1 MHVRELRDL
10 IELRH
15 ITKEFG
21 TGESRLC
28 ALKDVSLTIEDGEIF
43 GIIGLSGAGKSTLV
57 RCINL
62 LERPTS
68 GKVVVDGQDLT
79 RLNRKEL
86 LLVRRSIGMIFQSF
100 NLLAQ
105 RTVLQNICFPMELAG
120 VKKDAARKR
129 AAELLEI
136 VELPDKANAYP
147 VQLSGGQRQRVAI
160 ARALASDPKVL
171 LCDEATS
178 ALDPKTTQSILQLLK
193 ELNRKLGVTVVII
206 THEMRVVEQICSR
219 VAILDNG
226 VIQETGLVS
235 DVFSNPQSEAGRR
248 LVLPEGEKIR
258 VLPENRLVRLVF
270 NGASASEPI
279 IATLA
284 REQGIVLNILS
295 ADTRSIGEKTFGN
308 MVLGLPKDE
317 TEAARALL
325 YLREI
330 NGVTAE
336 EVTDYVQ

>member
-1 MHVRELRDL
+1 M
-10 IELRH
+10 IELKH

-21 TGESRLC
+21 TGEEKVC
-28 ALKDVSLTIEDGEIF
+28 ALQDVSLTIEDGEIF

-68 GKVVVDGQDLT
+68 GEVLVDGQDLT
-79 RLNRKEL
+79 KLNGKDL

-100 NLLAQ
+100 NLLSQ

-129 AAELLEI
+129 ARELLDI

>member
-1 MHVRELRDL
+1 M
-10 IELRH
+10 IELKH

-21 TGESRLC
+21 TGEDKVC
-28 ALKDVSLTIEDGEIF
+28 ALRDVSVTIEDGEIF

-68 GKVVVDGQDLT
+68 GEVLVDGQDLT
-79 RLNRKEL
+79 KLSGKEL

-129 AAELLEI
+129 AAELLDI

-206 THEMRVVEQICSR
+206 THEMRVVEQICSK
-219 VAILDNG
+219 VAILDSG
-226 VIQETGLVS
+226 VIQETGTVS
-235 DVFSNPQSEAGRR
+235 DVFSNPKSEAGRR
-248 LVLPEGEKIR
+248 LVLPEGDKIR
-258 VLPENRLVRLVF
+258 VLPENRLIRLVF

-284 REQGIVLNILS
+284 REQGIVLNILN

>member
-1 MHVRELRDL
+1 M
-10 IELRH
+10 IELKH

-21 TGESRLC
+21 TGEDKVC
-28 ALKDVSLTIEDGEIF
+28 ALRDVSVTIEDGEIF

-68 GKVVVDGQDLT
+68 GEVLVDGQDLT
-79 RLNRKEL
+79 KLSGKEL

-129 AAELLEI
+129 AAELLDI
-136 VELPDKANAYP
+136 MELPDKANAYP

-206 THEMRVVEQICSR
+206 THEMRVVEQICSK
-219 VAILDNG
+219 VAILDSG
-226 VIQETGLVS
+226 VIQETGTVS
-235 DVFSNPQSEAGRR
+235 DVFSNPKSEAGRR
-248 LVLPEGEKIR
+248 LVLPEGDKIR
-258 VLPENRLVRLVF
+258 VLPENRLIRLLRSPLSPPWPG
-270 NGASASEPI
+270 NRASC
-279 IATLA
+279 
-284 REQGIVLNILS
+284 
-295 ADTRSIGEKTFGN
+295 
-308 MVLGLPKDE
+308 
-317 TEAARALL
+317 
-325 YLREI
+325 
-330 NGVTAE
+330 
-336 EVTDYVQ
+336 